1 MVKRKII
8 EEFKETIS
16 HANALGFQ
24 VLVDISPAV
33 FEQLGISYNDLSFFH
48 ELGAYGIRLDVG
60 FSGLEESIMTYNPY
74 GLKLR
79 LI

>member
-1 MVKRKII
+1 MGLHVCSHVYYLWMEKKKII

-24 VLVDISPAV
+24 VLVDISPSV

-60 FSGLEESIMTYNPY
+60 FQD
-74 GLKLR
+74 
-79 LI
+79 